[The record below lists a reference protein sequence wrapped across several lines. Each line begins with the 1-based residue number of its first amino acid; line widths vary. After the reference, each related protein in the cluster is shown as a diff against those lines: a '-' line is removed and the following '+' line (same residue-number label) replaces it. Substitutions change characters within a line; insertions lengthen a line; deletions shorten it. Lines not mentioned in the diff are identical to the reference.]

1 MKKVIIGFGISVL
14 FLITACKSEVTEHIV
29 SKNSDKGLLI
39 NVWGERSSTLE
50 PWTVYIATDYMADRD
65 TIFTE
70 LQADKVDSSN
80 VKFNWKDDTNCIIDL
95 KHRDGEVSA
104 VPVLIHVK

>member
-1 MKKVIIGFGISVL
+1 MKKNIIRLTFPLL
-14 FLITACKSEVTEHIV
+14 FLLGACKSEISEHIV

-39 NVWGERSSTLE
+39 DVWGERSSTLE
-50 PWTVYIATDYMADRD
+50 PWTVYIATDFMADKD

-70 LQADKVDSSN
+70 LQADKVDASN

-95 KHRDGEVSA
+95 THRDGEVSA